1 MQNKTLPYVKIWHA
15 RKFTTSCRCWSRN
28 GDEQTWHQGWLQ
40 YCVLLRSHR
49 CQEPLQWLQTTG
61 RSVFTASRSI
71 SSIRHYWTWTWAS
84 LGLLS
89 LTTSAPCR
97 NSSAAANPQQQANN
111 GKTFFTASR
120 SIQGYNSLIAA
131 FHEAAVI
138 TVTVHSNCDHRSLME
153 RHWHRAL
160 FLTAKAIS
168 FHWRAANALKICN

>member
-1 MQNKTLPYVKIWHA
+1 MILVQLSLLIVIENTSCPIFLAYSVRERCAKKNQQQQYILVCDVSQIWRWFSWSSQKKMQNKTLPYVKIWHA

-40 YCVLLRSHR
+40 YCVLLQSHR

-97 NSSAAANPQQQANN
+97 NSSAAANP
-111 GKTFFTASR
+111 
-120 SIQGYNSLIAA
+120 
-131 FHEAAVI
+131 
-138 TVTVHSNCDHRSLME
+138 
-153 RHWHRAL
+153 
-160 FLTAKAIS
+160 
-168 FHWRAANALKICN
+168 